1 MGTISLTRRIV
12 RPFGRVGSFCV
23 ETLLEAWSL
32 DRERRVLQSLDDA
45 ALKDIGLTRAD
56 VEGELAKP
64 FWRR

>member
-12 RPFGRVGSFCV
+12 RPFGRIGSFCI
-23 ETLLEAWSL
+23 ETLLEVWSL
-32 DRERRVLQSLDDA
+32 DRERRVLQSLD
-45 ALKDIGLTRAD
+45 GLTRAD